1 MIFQNYGSHLANL
14 VRFGV
19 AAFPLK
25 VHSLFNTRLAEDVVA
40 PLNSHFESQAM
51 QQADQIV
58 KPYVCITRPAQHALE
73 SFLDSHDST
82 LSHLR
87 TPQGL
92 PL

>member
-1 MIFQNYGSHLANL
+1 MLENCSPYLADL
-14 VRFGV
+14 IRLGV
-19 AAFPLK
+19 ASFPLQ
-25 VHSLFNTRLAEDVVA
+25 VQFFFNARHAEDVVA